1 MSRAKAQELLT
12 ECLGPFGRI
21 KFPYH
26 PMGRIDSLDLFGP
39 SELMILKLYWDNQT
53 RWKNVLDIGANLGL
67 HSILMSKLGWQV
79 RAFEPDPEHF
89 PRLLENL
96 DLNRVMTVAPFNVAV
111 HTYDGDAMFVRVL
124 NNLTG
129 NHIEGYKD
137 SYGPRESVSV
147 KVVNCRNLWD
157 GTDFAKIDSE
167 GNEAELCATMT
178 AQDMAHMDAIM
189 EVRNVDNALKIMDHF
204 QGIDVPMWSQKIDW
218 HRVQSINDMPHKNRE
233 GSLFVGRNPP
243 WM

>member
-1 MSRAKAQELLT
+1 MSRMKAQELLT
-12 ECLGPFGRI
+12 EHLGPFGKI
-21 KFPYH
+21 NFPYY

-39 SELMILKLYWDNQT
+39 SELMILKLYWDNRT

-67 HSILMSKLGWQV
+67 HSILMSKLGWTV
-79 RAFEPDPEHF
+79 RAFEPDPEHW
-89 PRLLENL
+89 PKLMDNL
-96 DLNRVMTVAPFNVAV
+96 FANGVMTVAPFNVAV

-137 SYGPRESVSV
+137 SYGPRETVTV
-147 KVVNCRNLWD
+147 KVVDCRALWD

-178 AQDMAHMDAIM
+178 AADMAHMDAIM
-189 EVRNVDNALKIMDHF
+189 EVRNIENALKIMDHF
-204 QGIDVPMWSQKIDW
+204 QSIDVPMWSQKIEW
-218 HRVQSINDMPHKNRE
+218 GRVKSINDMPHKNRE

-243 WM
+243 WL